1 MNGIETLLK
10 IAGVGV
16 LSAVI
21 NTILDKS
28 DKKELGT
35 FVTLTA
41 LVVVLVMVINMVS
54 DLLGTVQSLFNLY
67 G

>member
-1 MNGIETLLK
+1 MTGIETLLK

-41 LVVVLVMVINMVS
+41 LIVVLVMVINMVS